1 MSSQPRHPV
10 PLLAA
15 LLACT
20 ALTAAN
26 TAQAHQVWLENAGG
40 QARLHFGEFNDNLR
54 ETSPGRL
61 DQFKGVPMLEQQR
74 TGATAQR
81 VEGQLG
87 KDAFVYTTTG
97 TPDMLLATPTYLLI
111 DRSKRHLP
119 AMYWQPSARWVAS
132 LATTVAPTAPLDL
145 VPTGKP
151 GELKV
156 VYRGAPLPKAKVQLA
171 APSGWTRE
179 AEAGEDGT
187 VRFATPWKGQYVAE
201 VKHNDKTPG
210 EAQGAP
216 YGEASYVTTLSFVLA
231 DGMASPS
238 LPPAATPAPA
248 PGLAPAG
255 R

>member
-1 MSSQPRHPV
+1 MPSKPHHPA
-10 PLLAA
+10 PLPAA
-15 LLACT
+15 LLACV
-20 ALTAAN
+20 ALAAMN

-40 QARLHFGEFNDNLR
+40 QARLHFGEFNENLR

-61 DQFKGVPMLEQQR
+61 DQFKGVPVLEQQR
-74 TGATAQR
+74 TGAAAQR

-87 KDAFVYTTTG
+87 KDAFVYPAAG
-97 TPDMLLATPTYLLI
+97 TPDTLFATATYPLI
-111 DRSKRHLP
+111 DRSKRNLP
-119 AMYWQPSARWVAS
+119 AMVWQPAARWVAS
-132 LATTVAPTAPLDL
+132 LAKPVAPTAALDL

-156 VYRGAPLPKAKVQLA
+156 VYQGAPLPKAKVQLA

-187 VRFATPWKGQYVAE
+187 VTFVTPWKGQYVAE
-201 VKHNDKTPG
+201 VKHSDKTPG

-231 DGMASPS
+231 DGMASPA
-238 LPPAATPAPA
+238 LPPAVTPASV
-248 PGLAPAG
+248 G